1 MWVGRVH
8 GFVGSQA
15 GRAGAGARRSRLL
28 RSCNARPVQ
37 MTARGA
43 SPRVR
48 AYPVTRP
55 GLLMAQATLPGLLS
69 VLRPVVVPTRSCRL
83 HRLTPH
89 CERAPAR
96 MNPAYRDVP
105 RGGSAKNPQQLV
117 RPGR

>member
-1 MWVGRVH
+1 MWVRRVH
-8 GFVGSQA
+8 GFAGSQA

-28 RSCNARPVQ
+28 RSCDARPVQ

-69 VLRPVVVPTRSCRL
+69 VLRPVVVPPAAVVSTASPRTVSPRRL
-83 HRLTPH
+83 
-89 CERAPAR
+89 
-96 MNPAYRDVP
+96 
-105 RGGSAKNPQQLV
+105 G
-117 RPGR
+117 